1 VHAVE
6 LLIDRGLAKGETSPY
21 ELAIELPEPFAETWV
36 DHYAAR
42 RLTEL
47 LVWVRFHPDRMP
59 TQVERYT
66 VLAEGEE
73 RHKLDLGEGSS
84 AHALARGFG
93 PGILGLRWGW

>member
-1 VHAVE
+1 M
-6 LLIDRGLAKGETSPY
+6 
-21 ELAIELPEPFAETWV
+21 ETWV

-47 LVWVRFHPDRMP
+47 LVWVRFHPSRVP
-59 TQVERYT
+59 SHVERYT
-66 VLAEGEE
+66 VDGGDEQSE
-73 RHKLDLGEGSS
+73 KLELGDGRS